1 MFYCGMS
8 ESDTGYDVSEFE
20 RECRAGKNRLAE
32 LCLREVST
40 REATRNGQTLTSG
53 DLVALAIVVEEEK
66 SLDPLLGL
74 YIDGVSRSVVCE
86 LMDVNR
92 SSGKYRFDKLENA
105 NLIEVHE
112 ADSLPV
118 SSRGSDPTYAVA
130 TEAGRM
136 MVDDMGLLPILTRD
150 RDLEEQFDMLV
161 SDYMEL
167 RESHLRTLGRQ
178 ALLVQQLSDDGA
190 DDLGEFSFDALG
202 EDLVERGESVL
213 VVDLPGEL
221 SLSDDEYAFGKL
233 LGEMDGDA
241 RELMM
246 RELLDEQ
253 D

>member
-53 DLVALAIVVEEEK
+53 DLVALAIVVEEEQ
-66 SLDPLLGL
+66 SLDSLLGL

-105 NLIEVHE
+105 NLIEVYE

-130 TEAGRM
+130 TEVGRK
-136 MVDDMGLLPILTRD
+136 MVDNMGLLPILTRD

-161 SDYMEL
+161 SDYMKM
-167 RESHLRTLGRQ
+167 REEFIRTLGRQ
-178 ALLVQQLSDDGA
+178 VLLVQQLSDDEA
-190 DDLGEFSFDALG
+190 DDLGEFSFDAMGNDLIELG
-202 EDLVERGESVL
+202 ESMTVA
-213 VVDLPGEL
+213 DLPSRL

-233 LGEMDGDA
+233 LGEMDEEE
-241 RELMM
+241 RELML
-246 RELLDEQ
+246 RELLDEK